1 MRRRLPRNGGG
12 TEGIGKRG
20 ALVEGA
26 VQHEPDAAGRVIDHD
41 VAAAEAE
48 VGDVAREMVRR
59 RHFGK
64 CTG

>member
-1 MRRRLPRNGGG
+1 MSRRLPRNGGG
-12 TEGIGKRG
+12 TEGIGKAR

-26 VQHEPDAAGRVIDHD
+26 VQHEADAAGRVIDHD
-41 VAAAEAE
+41 IAAAEAE
-48 VGDVAREMVRR
+48 VGQVAGEMVRR